1 MRGQEEEGA
10 GNKVESGFERKENV
24 LAHSRAGGFPTS
36 FCPEGVMADMS
47 WRRVV
52 RFWKS
57 CGQFGDQGI
66 MRQAMDI
73 SAVAIRKFSWLN
85 TGVMDGAGWFV

>member
-1 MRGQEEEGA
+1 LKG
-10 GNKVESGFERKENV
+10 VERKENV

-47 WRRVV
+47 WRRIV

-57 CGQFGDQGI
+57 CGQFGDQASEGAFLSG
-66 MRQAMDI
+66 MVGGLP
-73 SAVAIRKFSWLN
+73 SVIRNEAENGFLS
-85 TGVMDGAGWFV
+85 T